1 VTRLETDP
9 QRTAQRL
16 SDLDESQRNHLFFR
30 LQERMPAV
38 WDAIRLGL
46 EDESVVVVPS
56 VTLDPAAPGAGSLS
70 QAFEERLLFLLLLL
84 RQPWLRMIYV
94 TSMPIKPSIVE
105 YFLALLPGVIPSHAM
120 ARLSLL
126 SVGDSSPRPLSAKL
140 LDRPRMLS
148 KIAAMIPN
156 RQRCHLIPYS
166 TTALERDIAL
176 TLGIPMYGADPRLAE
191 LGSKTGC
198 RRLFAE
204 EGVQHPL
211 GAEGLHSFE
220 DVTDAIMSC
229 SRSGRASRR

>member
-1 VTRLETDP
+1 
-9 QRTAQRL
+9 
-16 SDLDESQRNHLFFR
+16 
-30 LQERMPAV
+30 M
-38 WDAIRLGL
+38 WDAWRLGI

-84 RQPWLRMIYV
+84 RQPRLRMIYV
-94 TSMPIKPSIVE
+94 TSMPIKPSIIE
-105 YFLALLPGVIPSHAM
+105 YYLALPPGVIPSHAM
-120 ARLSLL
+120 ARLNLL

-156 RQRCHLIPYS
+156 RQLCHLIPYS

-176 TLGIPMYGADPRLAE
+176 TLGIPIPMYAADPRLAQ
-191 LGSKTGC
+191 LGTKSGC

-204 EGVQHPL
+204 EGYSIRSVRRICT
-211 GAEGLHSFE
+211 
-220 DVTDAIMSC
+220 V
-229 SRSGRASRR
+229 SRT